1 MGGSSGEEMRP
12 LVGLDSML
20 FIYLFEMNR
29 EHLEDTRRLFR
40 GIESG
45 AIRAVTSTLALTEL
59 LVRPLREGRKADV
72 ADYVLALSGFPN
84 MVVKPLDSATAV
96 RAAELRAAYGVR
108 VPDALHLATAVV
120 SGAEIFIT
128 NDRGLKRVKGIEVYD
143 LKEALDYFHLGDKA
157 T

>member
-1 MGGSSGEEMRP
+1 
-12 LVGLDSML
+12 
-20 FIYLFEMNR
+20 
-29 EHLEDTRRLFR
+29 
-40 GIESG
+40 
-45 AIRAVTSTLALTEL
+45 
-59 LVRPLREGRKADV
+59 
-72 ADYVLALSGFPN
+72 